1 MPIKADNSLRAY
13 YNEIDPFA
21 AAQLRELMHAGWITK
36 GDVDE
41 RSIEDVVPNDLNGYD
56 RIHFFAGF
64 GVWDY
69 CLNQVLWGKSRVWTG
84 SCPCQPFSAA
94 GKGAGFTDERHLW
107 PAFFHLIDQCRPL
120 TVFGEQVASKHGLAW
135 FDLVQA
141 DMEGAGYACGA
152 VDSCAAG
159 FGAPHIRQRLYWVA
173 YTKSGR
179 WGKKQPN
186 PEGQGG
192 FVDNGAHDRL
202 DNTIGTRLERLAWD
216 GDKTNVRQKPSGST
230 PTSGTSCRLG
240 DSISHGFGAG
250 RDHNGE
256 HDRGQLGA
264 VCNAGFKSTTGPTNG
279 FWRDAD
285 WLFCRDGK
293 WRTVVATHVT
303 LADGPSSGMVRM
315 CHESAI
321 KKKEEISNERLC
333 ALRQGTGSETFFQ
346 WSSGVSIHV
355 GAPEVLQQNMYGT
368 THEERDMFQSEPQQ
382 DEGGQDGG
390 ECLRDMWNDERSA
403 SSSCGQKSAKQCA
416 IELED
421 VVSLLP
427 CSLSLAKLYGDWRT
441 EESLRLLQQAI
452 YEAGALLYPSQPIQK
467 VWASLSEEE
476 KNSVRMGFDASRWK
490 KLVSS
495 PLECGATNRVGRLRG
510 YGNAI
515 VAPQA
520 EEFIRAYMEITNY
533 F

>member
-1 MPIKADNSLRAY
+1 MFYQASLPGLHSATSL
-13 YNEIDPFA
+13 PGLA
-21 AAQLRELMHAGWITK
+21 CGTTALTK
-36 GDVDE
+36 YCGE
-41 RSIEDVVPNDLNGYD
+41 NQ
-56 RIHFFAGF
+56 GF
-64 GVWDY
+64 GQDP
-69 CLNQVLWGKSRVWTG
+69 VLR
-84 SCPCQPFSAA
+84 QPFSAA

-120 TVFGEQVASKHGLAW
+120 TVFGEQVGSKDSLPW
-135 FDLVQA
+135 LDLVCA
-141 DMEGAGYACGA
+141 DLEGIGYACGA
-152 VDSCAAG
+152 TNTPAAG
-159 FGAPHIRQRLYWVA
+159 FGAPQIRHRLYWVA
-173 YTKSGR
+173 NSTNFGLHRGR
-179 WGKKQPN
+179 SGKKSPN
-186 PEGQGG
+186 QKQLKRSCDVSGMG
-192 FVDNGAHDRL
+192 
-202 DNTIGTRLERLAWD
+202 NTNSERLENVTPQGQTPGGTAGRTGASGGMTHAAGEQEYQKQQRPSPDERGRDAILLGRCSLANP
-216 GDKTNVRQKPSGST
+216 GGRPGST
-230 PTSGTSCRLG
+230 
-240 DSISHGFGAG
+240 
-250 RDHNGE
+250 NG
-256 HDRGQLGA
+256 L
-264 VCNAGFKSTTGPTNG
+264 
-279 FWRDAD
+279 WRAAD
-285 WLFCRDGK
+285 WLFCWDGK
-293 WRTVVATHVT
+293 WRAVVATHVT

-520 EEFIRAYMEITNY
+520 EAFIRAYMEITNY